1 MTREL
6 VALVEQLEA
15 ARAHVLASVD
25 GLDENQLTSVHA
37 PVGWSISQLLN
48 HLTFDDEIFWVQA
61 VVGGD
66 SAAIARVQDGWRV
79 PVTHGAAA
87 VEGYRSAVGRS
98 REVLAGVDLGAS
110 PAWWPPPEVFPFPA
124 FATNLQCVLRVLTET
139 ATHAGHLDI
148 VRELID
154 GRQHLVLG

>member
-1 MTREL
+1 MEHAPGPVLAALDAEREHVL
-6 VALVEQLEA
+6 RAVEGLDDEQL
-15 ARAHVLASVD
+15 RRVLVPS
-25 GLDENQLTSVHA
+25 
-37 PVGWSISQLLN
+37 GWAVAQLLN

-139 ATHAGHLDI
+139 ATHAGHLDV